1 MKRTITIIGT
11 IFVLLLLI
19 FSSMPGVQAVSSQA
33 PESGVK
39 ISALL
44 SLQVEA
50 KLRAVEA
57 GGGDTG
63 VRSVGRGAC

>member
-1 MKRTITIIGT
+1 
-11 IFVLLLLI
+11 
-19 FSSMPGVQAVSSQA
+19 MPGVQAVSSQPPGSGSQA
-33 PESGVK
+33 VSSQSPESGVK